1 MAKDPAF
8 LFYPGDWLGGTIGM
22 TLEEKGAYLELLIL
36 QFNRGHMT
44 SHMVGQ
50 VVGQLWVN
58 VKDKFV
64 QDENGLWYNERL
76 DDEKNKR
83 KSFTDS
89 RKNNLKGKNQ
99 YSKNGY
105 KGGHMT
111 SHMENENENE
121 NRNEDE
127 NFGKSE
133 NLLIVPEML
142 RIFKSHNPN
151 YLSSESKDFRP
162 LFSIASYLCE
172 VGKLSGSPDLH
183 RDQVLEAW
191 EPICKVIKAD
201 KFYSQKSLITIS
213 NHIQE
218 ILQISLHGKSTDN
231 KPNYGSKER
240 AKEYD
245 RLFAERYGKG

>member
-1 MAKDPAF
+1 
-8 LFYPGDWLGGTIGM
+8 
-22 TLEEKGAYLELLIL
+22 
-36 QFNRGHMT
+36 
-44 SHMVGQ
+44 
-50 VVGQLWVN
+50 
-58 VKDKFV
+58 
-64 QDENGLWYNERL
+64 
-76 DDEKNKR
+76 
-83 KSFTDS
+83 
-89 RKNNLKGKNQ
+89 
-99 YSKNGY
+99 
-105 KGGHMT
+105 
-111 SHMENENENE
+111 
-121 NRNEDE
+121 
-127 NFGKSE
+127 
-133 NLLIVPEML
+133 ML

-201 KFYSQKSLITIS
+201 KFYSQKSLVTIS

>member
-99 YSKNGY
+99 YSDTGH

-111 SHMENENENE
+111 SHMENENENR
-121 NRNEDE
+121 NRN
-127 NFGKSE
+127 
-133 NLLIVPEML
+133 
-142 RIFKSHNPN
+142 
-151 YLSSESKDFRP
+151 KDV
-162 LFSIASYLCE
+162 LFSIEKCKEIALADSRWVNANKATPNELDIFNQYL
-172 VGKLSGSPDLH
+172 
-183 RDQVLEAW
+183 
-191 EPICKVIKAD
+191 
-201 KFYSQKSLITIS
+201 
-213 NHIQE
+213 
-218 ILQISLHGKSTDN
+218 
-231 KPNYGSKER
+231 ER
-240 AKEYD
+240 LGEYD
-245 RLFAERYGKG
+245 RNPLDYKKHFGKLKGKYPDFVKVKLTIEQLREIAFENDKKRNHEYSV